1 MMGDFDVDAAFR
13 AWIRSGP
20 ITWLPGREPI
30 SSLSFA
36 RSRGTYKRSL
46 RAALQVFEERGE
58 RNNLSEDYICSTAG
72 GKLMEREHETL
83 EMLSSQLASQGTAV

>member
-1 MMGDFDVDAAFR
+1 MMGDFDVDAAIR
-13 AWIRSGP
+13 ARIRSGP
-20 ITWLPGREPI
+20 IIWLPRGEAT

-46 RAALQVFEERGE
+46 RAALRVFVGREE

-72 GKLMEREHETL
+72 GKLTGRERESL
-83 EMLSSQLASQGTAV
+83 AMLSSQLASGGTAV